1 MCSKKKM
8 FNFAKLYYQKI
19 NRSILFSMKNKYFT
33 GAIGLLMCAAMC
45 MFSSCSKVSEAK
57 LKASIEKANED
68 CPVSLGIVGEM
79 SSIEYNGD
87 AVEFLFNFDEQFVKI
102 DAISD
107 NLEETKASIITN
119 MVGNESIDEIFD
131 ILLETNTNMRLVFK
145 GKDSGKEATI
155 EFTPEEIEELKDTPA
170 PTDED
175 KLATAIAAA
184 NRQFPLDT
192 GTGVIVTEMVDNGD
206 VVAYMNQVPDE
217 DFLTQVAKNTEAVKN
232 SQKIYF
238 KMMTESDKALFRMVA
253 ELGKGLSYI
262 YYTDESDETVEV
274 TYTSEELK
282 EIFGE

>member
-1 MCSKKKM
+1 
-8 FNFAKLYYQKI
+8 
-19 NRSILFSMKNKYFT
+19 MKNKCFA
-33 GAIGLLMCAAMC
+33 GVIGILMCAAMC
-45 MFSSCSKVSEAK
+45 VFSSCADTK
-57 LKASIEKANED
+57 LKNSVEKANKD

-79 SSIEYNGD
+79 TSIEYKGD

-102 DAISD
+102 DALSD
-107 NLEETKASIITN
+107 NLEDTKASIITN
-119 MVGNESIDEIFD
+119 MLGNESIDEIFD

-145 GKDSGKEATI
+145 GKDSGKEAII

-170 PTDED
+170 PTDEE

-192 GTGVIVTEMVDNGD
+192 GTGVIVTEMIDKGD
-206 VVAYMNQVPDE
+206 VVAYLNQVPDE
-217 DFLTQVAKNTEAVKN
+217 SFLTQVANNTEAVKN

-238 KMMTESDKALFRMVA
+238 KMMTESDRALFRMVA